1 MDTFILVLKAMLYIS
16 AIVLLVV
23 LSILGIKAIGV
34 MGKTD
39 KLLDDVDEKVKS
51 LDNLFFAVDKVG
63 YGINKVTDTITD
75 GITSFISKLFRK
87 RRKDDK
93 NE

>member
-1 MDTFILVLKAMLYIS
+1 MDTFILVLKIMLYLA

-23 LSILGIKAIGV
+23 LTILGIKAIKV

-51 LDNLFFAVDKVG
+51 LDNLFLAVDKVG
-63 YGINKVTDTITD
+63 YGINKVTDTVTD
-75 GITSFISKLFRK
+75 RIVNFVSRIFKK
-87 RRKDDK
+87 RKDD
-93 NE
+93 

>member
-1 MDTFILVLKAMLYIS
+1 MDTLILVLKVMLYIS

-23 LSILGIKAIGV
+23 LAILGIKAIGV
-34 MGKTD
+34 MDKTD

-51 LDNLFFAVDKVG
+51 LDNLFLAVDKVG

-75 GITSFISKLFRK
+75 RITNFVGKMFKIK
-87 RRKDDK
+87 RKDD
-93 NE
+93 

>member
-1 MDTFILVLKAMLYIS
+1 MDTLILVLKVMLYIS

-23 LSILGIKAIGV
+23 LAILGIKAIGV
-34 MGKTD
+34 MDKTD

-51 LDNLFFAVDKVG
+51 LDNLFLAVDKVG

-75 GITSFISKLFRK
+75 RITNFVGRMFKRK
-87 RRKDDK
+87 RKDD
-93 NE
+93 